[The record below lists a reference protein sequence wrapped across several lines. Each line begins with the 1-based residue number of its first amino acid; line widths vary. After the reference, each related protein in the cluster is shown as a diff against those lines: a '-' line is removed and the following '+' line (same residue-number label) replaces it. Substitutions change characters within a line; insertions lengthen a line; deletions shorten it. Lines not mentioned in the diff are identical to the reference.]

1 MRTMLTATLD
11 VNASNKAFLDGS
23 LPKIVEKVMAMTKP
37 EAAYFTTVNGCR
49 ACILVFDMKDAS
61 QIPAI
66 AEPFFLNFNAKV
78 EFSPVMNVEELQRG
92 VAAAFAVET
101 SEFTPN

>member
-1 MRTMLTATLD
+1 MLTATLD
-11 VNASNKAFLDGS
+11 VNASNKALLDGS
-23 LPKIVEKVMAMTKP
+23 LPKIVEKVMTMLKP
-37 EAAYFTTVNGCR
+37 EAAFFTTLNGCR
-49 ACILVFDMKDAS
+49 SCIMVFDMKDTS

-78 EFSPVMNVEELQRG
+78 EFTPVMNADELQRG